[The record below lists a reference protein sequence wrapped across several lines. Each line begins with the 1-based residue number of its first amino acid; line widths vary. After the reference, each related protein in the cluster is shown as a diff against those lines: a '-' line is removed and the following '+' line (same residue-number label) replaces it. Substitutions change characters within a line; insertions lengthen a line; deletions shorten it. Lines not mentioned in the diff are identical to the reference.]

1 MDTYALI
8 LLYKKSADNSF
19 DDAQIR
25 LSTVFERLASFD
37 DRQCCFDYIES
48 SIDISTPIFLILF
61 DQKNA
66 QISVTTR
73 KIRTIYR
80 MHSETLSPPSP
91 LQQHFYNVEQVIISL
106 RRDIRAL
113 IDDLPFSIIQNS
125 VRQLDPM
132 RASYTSLMGFMDVF
146 ISLTRNDDR
155 KISQRDFL
163 ASCRAAYIGSS
174 VQLRAI
180 DQFAQEHQSFGQ
192 AIGWYTRDSFVYLL
206 VNQALRSQNPDII
219 HKYRFFIH
227 C

>member
-1 MDTYALI
+1 
-8 LLYKKSADNSF
+8 
-19 DDAQIR
+19 
-25 LSTVFERLASFD
+25 
-37 DRQCCFDYIES
+37 
-48 SIDISTPIFLILF
+48 
-61 DQKNA
+61 
-66 QISVTTR
+66 
-73 KIRTIYR
+73 
-80 MHSETLSPPSP
+80 MHSETLSPPSS

-106 RRDIRAL
+106 RRNIRAL

-180 DQFAQEHQSFGQ
+180 DQFAQEYQS
-192 AIGWYTRDSFVYLL
+192 
-206 VNQALRSQNPDII
+206 
-219 HKYRFFIH
+219 
-227 C
+227 